1 MQRLPS
7 YFISHGGGP
16 WPYIKAM
23 QAQTRRLA
31 ASLQE
36 IPQSLGM
43 TPKAI
48 LMISAHWEAKAFT
61 IMTNQNPP
69 MLYDYHGFPENT
81 YQVQYNAPGAPW
93 LVDRLQTL
101 LTAAGLPVV
110 LNASRG
116 FDHGAFVPLFVM
128 YPEANIPTIQL
139 SLQSLLDPAQH
150 IALGRALAPLRDE
163 GILII
168 GSGLSYH
175 NLRLLGSS
183 GKVPSAQFDHW
194 LQATLLHNYPTER
207 TAQLINWQ
215 HAPSARLAHPRE
227 DHLIPLMVAV
237 GAAEYE
243 TATCCYHEKNLFG
256 GIVASSF
263 KFG

>member
-1 MQRLPS
+1 MQTLPT

-16 WPYIKAM
+16 WPFIKAM
-23 QAQTRRLA
+23 QVQTRQLA

-36 IPQSLGM
+36 IAQTLGM
-43 TPKAI
+43 TPKAV

-61 IMTNQNPP
+61 IMTNPNPP

-101 LTAAGLPVV
+101 LTAAGLPVA
-110 LNASRG
+110 LDASRG

-128 YPEANIPTIQL
+128 YPKANIPIIQL
-139 SLQSLLDPAQH
+139 SLQSMLDTAQH

-175 NLRLLGSS
+175 NLRLLGLN
-183 GKVPSAQFDHW
+183 GKVPSAQFDNW
-194 LQATLLHNYPTER
+194 LQVTLLKSPTER
-207 TAQLINWQ
+207 TDQLINWQ

-243 TATCCYHEKNLFG
+243 NATCCYHEENLFG